1 MVASASGGQPN
12 TNRTAST
19 SAKQLLQR
27 ENEKQPWYIGFQ
39 TNERTLVW
47 EESAQ
52 IQLLKI
58 YVAEKSGKVPAAS
71 LCCCCKP
78 SLLPHMLVSLMMY
91 CYLQDIE
98 WVHERLS
105 KLVVLLPDIVAKLN
119 NVKADLLLQLLDTK
133 VREHNATPLQPCR
146 SCQC

>member
-1 MVASASGGQPN
+1 VQHKRACVVVANANAGQPN
-12 TNRTAST
+12 TVRTAPT

-27 ENEKQPWYIGFQ
+27 ESVKQPWYIGFQ
-39 TNERTLVW
+39 TNERTLEW

-58 YVAEKSGKVPAAS
+58 YVAEKSGQVLKDPV
-71 LCCCCKP
+71 LLLQCRT
-78 SLLPHMLVSLMMY
+78 LLPCTCHPSNSCL
-91 CYLQDIE
+91 LQDIE

-105 KLVVLLPDIVAKLN
+105 ELVVLLPDIVAKLN

-133 VREHNATPLQPCR
+133 VRAQVWKP
-146 SCQC
+146 S